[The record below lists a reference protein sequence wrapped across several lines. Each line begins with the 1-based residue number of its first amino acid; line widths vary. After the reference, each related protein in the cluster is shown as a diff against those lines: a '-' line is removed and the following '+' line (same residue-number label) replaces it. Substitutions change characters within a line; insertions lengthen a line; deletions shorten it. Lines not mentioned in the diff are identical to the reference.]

1 LLAVVSCRDFSSA
14 WPRIACPAK
23 GYRTR
28 YNRPLWVPDLMM
40 AEMSVALSRFRFDSG
55 TTMKSIFDRS
65 LPVAGLLFLF
75 GWTAILP
82 LTAAE
87 RRGGRV
93 TQVVRNVSLL
103 APHIADR
110 PAHLNDDVTD
120 GSAVHTGA
128 DSRAELTFADL
139 TITRVGAN
147 SIFSFDQDGRNVSVE
162 SGAILLRVP
171 KGSGGA
177 GIRSSVLTVG
187 ITGTTVMFESRPR
200 NYSKLIVLQGSS
212 QAWLTKHPGK
222 KIMVH
227 AGQMLIVK
235 PGAAQLTEPVDIDE
249 SLVLRTAILITEFP
263 PLPSLDLMR
272 RVAENQKKSGGPL
285 FNPLI
290 DPTGMD
296 ARDVNASTRSQPNPH
311 RTPGNGQRKP

>member
-1 LLAVVSCRDFSSA
+1 MS
-14 WPRIACPAK
+14 
-23 GYRTR
+23 
-28 YNRPLWVPDLMM
+28 
-40 AEMSVALSRFRFDSG
+40 EMSVALSRFCLDFE

-65 LPVAGLLFLF
+65 LPRAGLLLLF
-75 GWTAILP
+75 SSGAILP

-87 RRGGRV
+87 RKEARV
-93 TQVVRNVSLL
+93 TQVIRDVRLL
-103 APHIADR
+103 APQVAAR
-110 PAHLNDDVTD
+110 PAHLNEVVTD
-120 GSAVHTGA
+120 GSAVLTGA

-139 TITRVGAN
+139 TITRAGAN

-177 GIRSSVLTVG
+177 RIRSSALTVG

-200 NYSKLIVLQGSS
+200 NYSKLIVLEGSS

-222 KIMVH
+222 KIAVR

-235 PGAAQLTEPVDIDE
+235 PGVEHLPEPVDIDE
-249 SLVLRTAILITEFP
+249 NLILRTAILITEFP
-263 PLPSLDLMR
+263 PLPSLNLMR
-272 RVAENQKKSGGPL
+272 SVAEKQKKSGGPL

-290 DPTGMD
+290 DPTGMG
-296 ARDVNASTRSQPNPH
+296 ARDVNASTRSQPNPN
-311 RTPGNGQRKP
+311 RTPGNGQSKP

>member
-1 LLAVVSCRDFSSA
+1 
-14 WPRIACPAK
+14 
-23 GYRTR
+23 
-28 YNRPLWVPDLMM
+28 
-40 AEMSVALSRFRFDSG
+40 VALSRFRFDAE
-55 TTMKSIFDRS
+55 TTMKPIVDRS
-65 LPVAGLLFLF
+65 LSRAGLVLIFSS
-75 GWTAILP
+75 GAILL

-87 RRGGRV
+87 KKGGRV

-103 APHIADR
+103 APHVAAR
-110 PAHLNDDVTD
+110 PARLNDDVTD
-120 GSAVHTGA
+120 GSAVHTGT

-177 GIRSSVLTVG
+177 RIRSSALTVG

-200 NYSKLIVLQGSS
+200 NYNKLIVLEGSG
-212 QAWLTKHPGK
+212 QAWLTKRPGK
-222 KIMVH
+222 KIAVH

-235 PGAAQLTEPVDIDE
+235 AGAEQLPEPVEIDE
-249 SLVLRTAILITEFP
+249 SLVLRTAILITGFP

-272 RVAENQKKSGGPL
+272 SVAENQKKSGGPL

-290 DPTGMD
+290 DPTGMG
-296 ARDVNASTRSQPNPH
+296 ARDVNASTRSQPNPQ

>member
-1 LLAVVSCRDFSSA
+1 
-14 WPRIACPAK
+14 
-23 GYRTR
+23 
-28 YNRPLWVPDLMM
+28 M
-40 AEMSVALSRFRFDSG
+40 EMSVALSRFRFDSQ
-55 TTMKSIFDRS
+55 TAMKSIFDRS
-65 LPVAGLLFLF
+65 LSRAGLVLIFSS
-75 GWTAILP
+75 GAILL

-87 RRGGRV
+87 RKGGRV

-103 APHIADR
+103 APHVAAR
-110 PAHLNDDVTD
+110 PARLNDDVTD
-120 GSAVHTGA
+120 GSAVHTGT

-177 GIRSSVLTVG
+177 RIRNSALTVG

-200 NYSKLIVLQGSS
+200 NYSKLIVLEGSG

-222 KIMVH
+222 KIAVR
-227 AGQMLIVK
+227 AGQMLLVK
-235 PGAAQLTEPVDIDE
+235 PGAAHLPEPVDIDE

-272 RVAENQKKSGGPL
+272 SVAENQKKSGGPL
-285 FNPLI
+285 LNPLI
-290 DPTGMD
+290 DPTGMG
-296 ARDVNASTRSQPNPH
+296 ARDVNASTHSPPNPQ

>member
-1 LLAVVSCRDFSSA
+1 
-14 WPRIACPAK
+14 
-23 GYRTR
+23 
-28 YNRPLWVPDLMM
+28 
-40 AEMSVALSRFRFDSG
+40 MSVALSRFRFDSE
-55 TTMKSIFDRS
+55 TTMKSIFNRS
-65 LPVAGLLFLF
+65 LPRAGLVLLFSS
-75 GWTAILP
+75 GAIWL

-87 RRGGRV
+87 RKEGRV

-103 APHIADR
+103 APHVAAR
-110 PAHLNDDVTD
+110 PARLNDDVTD

-128 DSRAELTFADL
+128 DSRAEFTFADL

-177 GIRSSVLTVG
+177 RIRSSALTVG

-200 NYSKLIVLQGSS
+200 NYSKLIVLEGSS

-222 KIMVH
+222 KITVH
-227 AGQMLIVK
+227 AGQMLIVR
-235 PGAAQLTEPVDIDE
+235 PDAAHLPEPVNIDE

-272 RVAENQKKSGGPL
+272 SVAENQKKSGGPL

-290 DPTGMD
+290 DATGMG

-311 RTPGNGQRKP
+311 RTSGNGQPKP